1 MVTKIDYKKELKQL
15 YNPPKKEPVIVDV
28 PPMNFLMIDGKGDPN
43 TAQEYKD
50 AISTLYPLAYTIKF
64 AVKEKA
70 EVNFTVMPLEGL
82 WWVPDMELFSEE
94 DKNAWFWTAMM
105 MQPEHV
111 TRELFE
117 ESLQQVREKKNPPS
131 IDKVRWENYAEGLSV
146 QLMHI
151 GPYAD
156 EGPNIARMHAYAFEQ
171 GYELRGK
178 HHEIYLSDP
187 TRTAPERL
195 KTVIRQPIQK
205 AA

>member
-15 YNPPKKEPVIVDV
+15 YSPPKKEPGIVDV
-28 PPMNFLMIDGKGDPN
+28 PPMNYLMIDGRGDPN

-50 AISTLYPLAYTIKF
+50 AMTTLYPVAYTIKF
-64 AVKEKA
+64 AVKEQA

-94 DKNAWFWTAMM
+94 DKGAWYWTAMI
-105 MQPEHV
+105 MQPELV
-111 TRELFE
+111 DKGLFE
-117 ESLQQVREKKNPPS
+117 EACQIAKEKKDPPS
-131 IDKVRWENYAEGLSV
+131 LEKIRMESYDEGTCV

-156 EGPNIARMHAYAFEQ
+156 EGPNIARMHEFAFDQ

-187 TRTAPERL
+187 RRTAPERL
-195 KTVIRQPIQK
+195 KTVIRQPIGK
-205 AA
+205 V

>member
-1 MVTKIDYKKELKQL
+1 MATKIDYKKELKTL

-28 PPMNFLMIDGKGDPN
+28 PPMNYLMIDGKGDPN

-64 AVKEKA
+64 AVKKGMEID
-70 EVNFTVMPLEGL
+70 FGVMPLEGL
-82 WWVPDMELFSEE
+82 WWAPDMAKFSVE
-94 DKNAWFWTAMM
+94 DKSDWLWTAMI

-111 TRELFE
+111 TAKFFE
-117 ESLQQVREKKNPPS
+117 EAVEQTREKKNPPS
-131 IDKVRWENYAEGLSV
+131 IDKVRFEAYHEGTCV

-156 EGPNIARMHAYAFEQ
+156 EAPNIERMHAYAFER
-171 GYELRGK
+171 GYTLRGK

-187 TRTAPERL
+187 NRTAPERL
-195 KTVIRQPIQK
+195 KTVIRQPIEK
-205 AA
+205 AG